1 MALEVTGLRVLAFP
15 RASRRSCGRDAG
27 ARGDGPVREEI
38 VVRAA
43 AGDRE
48 AFAMLV
54 RGIADRLFAV
64 AWRVIRDADAAEDAV
79 QAALIA
85 AWDDLPTLRD
95 PARFEAWAYRLTV
108 RAAVRE
114 ARRSRRPVATVRLI
128 DPDGR
133 EDPDPAA
140 LTADRDEIE
149 HGFAGLTPEHR
160 AVLVLRYYVGLTL
173 PEIAETLRIPL
184 GTATSRL
191 HYGLREMRATLEA
204 ESRASVAGRVAR

>member
-1 MALEVTGLRVLAFP
+1 MALELDGPRVIAFP
-15 RASRRSCGRDAG
+15 RAAGRSPRGGSD
-27 ARGDGPVREEI
+27 ARGAAVREEL

-64 AWRVIRDADAAEDAV
+64 AWRVLRDADAAEDAV

-85 AWDDLPTLRD
+85 TWDDLPALRD
-95 PARFEAWAYRLTV
+95 PARFEAWSYRLTV

-114 ARRSRRPVATVRLI
+114 ARRSRRRVATVRLI
-128 DPDGR
+128 DPDGG

-140 LTADRDEIE
+140 LTADRDEIA

-160 AVLVLRYYVGLTL
+160 AVLVLRYYVGLTI
-173 PEIAETLRIPL
+173 PEIAETLRIPV

-204 ESRASVAGRVAR
+204 DARLGVAEGVAT

>member
-1 MALEVTGLRVLAFP
+1 MALELDAPGVLACPRAAGRPYVTGP
-15 RASRRSCGRDAG
+15 P
-27 ARGDGPVREEI
+27 ARGATPVLEEL

-48 AFAMLV
+48 AFAAIV
-54 RGIADRLFAV
+54 RGVADRLFAV

-114 ARRSRRPVATVRLI
+114 ARRLRRPRAAVRLI
-128 DPDGR
+128 DLDGGVN
-133 EDPDPAA
+133 PDPSGGM
-140 LTADRDEIE
+140 ADRDEVAR
-149 HGFAGLTPEHR
+149 GFAGLTPEHR
-160 AVLVLRYYVGLTL
+160 AVLVLRYYVGLTI
-173 PEIAETLRIPL
+173 PEIAESLGIPV

-191 HYGLREMRATLEA
+191 HYGLREMRAALEA
-204 ESRASVAGRVAR
+204 DARLDATQGVAT